1 MVMQLSLGT
10 FDRHFGVLMQS
21 SLDTFWI
28 LWIYWILLGY
38 RTGSA
43 VSDPRTFPEALSPR
57 ADCGWGQSL
66 PPIVN
71 SSLLKTHR
79 RMYWQLLN
87 GTSLNSALA
96 NSPFFFDA

>member
-10 FDRHFGVLMQS
+10 FDRHFGILMQS

-43 VSDPRTFPEALSPR
+43 VSDPGPSQKLLAPVQI
-57 ADCGWGQSL
+57 ADGGRVYC
-66 PPIVN
+66 P
-71 SSLLKTHR
+71 
-79 RMYWQLLN
+79 
-87 GTSLNSALA
+87 
-96 NSPFFFDA
+96 